1 VVDSRPHSVHL
12 RYVSGIVLFLPGED
26 IEYGYRSFRHA
37 DCTLAHTRRSVAAK
51 VASGATQQEIWTWL
65 NNTPQ
70 MTMDEKIDAIYYAK
84 EIA

>member
-1 VVDSRPHSVHL
+1 MAQTTTAKFTSKCHECGL
-12 RYVSGIVLFLPGED
+12 LIAPGED
-26 IEYGYRSFRHA
+26 IEPGYRSFRHA
-37 DCTLAHTRRSVAAK
+37 DCTQASTRRQVAAK
-51 VASGATQQEIWTWL
+51 VASGATQQQIWTWL